1 MLFLPHELEVRAMS
15 QLTIYLDEASM
26 QDVRKSAKRENVS
39 VSLWAR
45 KRLTEAIRHT
55 WPRDYFELFG
65 ALRDSG
71 LTRPAQGDLTANSP
85 RKAL

>member
-1 MLFLPHELEVRAMS
+1 MS

-26 QDVRKSAKRENVS
+26 KDVKKSAKRENVS

-45 KRLTEAIRHT
+45 RRLTEANRHT
-55 WPRDYFELFG
+55 WPKGYFDLFG

-71 LTRPAQGDLTANSP
+71 LARPAQGALTADST
-85 RKAL
+85 REAL

>member
-1 MLFLPHELEVRAMS
+1 MS

-26 QDVRKSAKRENVS
+26 KDVKRSAKRENVS

-45 KRLTEAIRHT
+45 RRLSEAIRHT
-55 WPRDYFELFG
+55 WPRDYFKLFG

-71 LTRPAQGDLTANSP
+71 LTRPAEGDSKADSP
-85 RKAL
+85 RRQL

>member
-1 MLFLPHELEVRAMS
+1 MS

-26 QDVRKSAKRENVS
+26 KDVKKSAKRENVS

-45 KRLTEAIRHT
+45 RRLCEAIRHT
-55 WPRDYFELFG
+55 WPRDYFKLFG

-71 LTRPAQGDLTANSP
+71 LTRPGQGDLTADSP
-85 RKAL
+85 RDSL

>member
-1 MLFLPHELEVRAMS
+1 MLIYPCSREILVMS

-26 QDVRKSAKRENVS
+26 RDVKKAAKREHIS

-45 KRLTEAIRHT
+45 KRLCRDFRHT
-55 WPRDYFELFG
+55 WPNNYFELFG
-65 ALRDSG
+65 ALRDSD
-71 LTRPAQGDLTANSP
+71 LVRPTQGDMVADIN

>member
-1 MLFLPHELEVRAMS
+1 MG

-26 QDVRKSAKRENVS
+26 KDVKKSAKRENVS

-45 KRLTEAIRHT
+45 RRLSEAIRHT

-71 LTRPAQGDLTANSP
+71 LTRPPQGNLTADRP
-85 RKAL
+85 RKSL

>member
-1 MLFLPHELEVRAMS
+1 MS

-26 QDVRKSAKRENVS
+26 KDVKKSAKRENIS

-45 KRLTEAIRHT
+45 RRLSEAIRHT

-65 ALRDSG
+65 ALRDSD
-71 LTRPAQGDLTANSP
+71 LTRPPQGDLTADSP
-85 RKAL
+85 RKSL

>member
-1 MLFLPHELEVRAMS
+1 MS

-26 QDVRKSAKRENVS
+26 KDVRKSAKRENVS

-45 KRLTEAIRHT
+45 RRLTEAVRHT
-55 WPRDYFELFG
+55 WPKDYFELFG

-71 LTRPAQGDLTANSP
+71 LTRPAEGDSKADSP
-85 RKAL
+85 RRQL

>member
-1 MLFLPHELEVRAMS
+1 MS

-26 QDVRKSAKRENVS
+26 KEVKKSAKREKIS

-45 KRLTEAIRHT
+45 RRLSEAIRHT

-65 ALRDSG
+65 ALRDSD
-71 LTRPAQGDLTANSP
+71 LTRPPQGDLSANTP
-85 RKAL
+85 RKAF